1 MESVDLLTLDQL
13 PPLPTAFLQA
23 KSLGLLSP
31 LRMLAPTGLPE
42 GEPPEVDRREISRAL
57 LDANEAYGHPRA
69 RAMVDKLADPATR
82 VVITGQQPGLAGG
95 PLYTLSKAL
104 AAARWASKL
113 EASGVPAVAVFWVAT
128 EDHDFAEIARMA
140 VPSASGLSRWDLGED
155 PSPLTPV
162 GMRTLGPGIEEIIT
176 AWREQ
181 TPGED
186 YRRWID
192 QVAAW
197 CRPDAR
203 FGEAFCR
210 VLVGMMGELCPLL
223 ADAMLP
229 AVKKAQQP
237 HLETLIRERE
247 SVGEALLEADEAIQ
261 GDDFSLQVRPQRDAS
276 PLFLLRGQER
286 RRIEWRGEDRF
297 ALRGLSDE
305 EPVAD
310 LLQTAAENPA
320 VISPGVLARPALQ
333 DAVFGSYLQ
342 ILGPGE
348 LSYFPQ
354 AAPVYEILN
363 LQAPWVALRP
373 QMVVLTDRQRERIE
387 QLGLGLAE
395 LVTGDVDASNIV
407 MTRSGGDVVSPVL
420 VAVERELST
429 LEDPLMAL
437 DRNLEKP
444 LEKTIAGIRRNLE
457 ALAGRVASSSS
468 RQNDTLLRRVQGVVE
483 AVRPGG
489 TLQERVISGAH
500 FVGRFEGFAGRAVEQ
515 LDLDPRVLHIID
527 PEEAT

>member
-1 MESVDLLTLDQL
+1 MAE
-13 PPLPTAFLQA
+13 
-23 KSLGLLSP
+23 
-31 LRMLAPTGLPE
+31 
-42 GEPPEVDRREISRAL
+42 
-57 LDANEAYGHPRA
+57 
-69 RAMVDKLADPATR
+69 KLADSATR
-82 VVITGQQPGLAGG
+82 VVITGQQPGLVGG

-104 AAARWASKL
+104 AAARWAARL
-113 EASGVPAVAVFWVAT
+113 EAVGVPAVAVFWVAT
-128 EDHDFAEIARMA
+128 EDHDFAEIARLA
-140 VPSASGLSRWDLGED
+140 VPSTSGLTRWDLGED

-162 GMRTLGPGIEEIIT
+162 GMRTLGPAIDDVL
-176 AWREQ
+176 ASWREQ
-181 TPGED
+181 TAAED

-192 QVAAW
+192 QVATW

-210 VLVGMMGELCPLL
+210 VMVGMMGEHCPLL

-229 AVKKAQQP
+229 GIKKAQQT
-237 HLETLIRERE
+237 HLETLIRERQ
-247 SVGEALLEADEAIQ
+247 SVERALIGADEAIRAD
-261 GDDFSLQVRPQRDAS
+261 GFSLQVRPQRDTS

-286 RRIEWRGEDRF
+286 RRIVWKGEDRF
-297 ALRGLSDE
+297 SLRGLPED

-354 AAPVYEILN
+354 AAPLYEILE

-373 QMVVLTDRQRERIE
+373 QMIVLTGRQKERIG
-387 QLGLGLAE
+387 QLGLALAD
-395 LVTGDVDASNIV
+395 LAAGNVDASSVV
-407 MTRSGGDVVSPVL
+407 MAHSGDDVVSPVL
-420 VAVERELST
+420 AGVERELAA
-429 LEDPLMAL
+429 LEGPLMAL

-444 LEKTIAGIRRNLE
+444 LEKTVAGIRRSLE
-457 ALAGRVASSSS
+457 TLAGKAAAASS
-468 RQNDTLLRRVQGVVE
+468 RQNETLLRRVQGVTD

-489 TLQERVISGAH
+489 TLQERVVSGAH
-500 FVGRFEGFAGRAVEQ
+500 FVGRFEKFTELALDQ
-515 LDLDPRVLHIID
+515 LDLDPRRLHVVD
-527 PEEAT
+527 PEDAP